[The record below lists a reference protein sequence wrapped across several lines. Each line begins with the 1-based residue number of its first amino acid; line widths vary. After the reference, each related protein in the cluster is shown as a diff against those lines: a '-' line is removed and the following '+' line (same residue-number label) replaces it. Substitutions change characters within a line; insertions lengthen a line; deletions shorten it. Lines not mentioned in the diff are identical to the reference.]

1 MVLDA
6 LSTSI
11 VGPRPHTYFGLE
23 TSASKFKLLHPD
35 FIGYVTERYGDRV
48 GDGVPTSPLF
58 PFHSDPTCPECFQLG
73 LLHYALGQDPH

>member
-11 VGPRPHTYFGLE
+11 VGPRPRTYFGPE

-35 FIGYVTERYGDRV
+35 FIRYLTER
-48 GDGVPTSPLF
+48 
-58 PFHSDPTCPECFQLG
+58 
-73 LLHYALGQDPH
+73 